1 MLTLPISLR
10 LQTVSIPEFDGD
22 DLRRLASEIALA
34 RQYLTQAKV
43 FREQY
48 NTKKSGT
55 DQNRV
60 GKELT
65 PSTD

>member
-1 MLTLPISLR
+1 MN
-10 LQTVSIPEFDGD
+10 IPEFEGD

-34 RQYLTQAKV
+34 RQYLTQAKL

-55 DQNRV
+55 DENTNI
-60 GKELT
+60 GKVIKAT
-65 PSTD
+65 V